1 MHAVIKTGG
10 KQYRVAEGDVLE
22 IERLVAEPGQ
32 TLTFEDV
39 LAVGDGADLQ
49 VGAPTVAGAR
59 VEVEVLEQ
67 TRGDKIIIFK
77 KKRRQNYRRR
87 TGHRQNL
94 TVVRVTGI
102 AAGAA

>member
-1 MHAVIKTGG
+1 MHAVIKNGG
-10 KQYRVAEGDVLE
+10 KQYRVEEGDVRE
-22 IERLVAEPGQ
+22 IESLVAEPGQ

-39 LAVGDGADLQ
+39 VAVGDGADLQ

>member
-22 IERLVAEPGQ
+22 IERLAAEPGE
-32 TLTFEDV
+32 TVTFADV
-39 LAVGDGADLQ
+39 LSVGDGADLQ
-49 VGAPTVAGAR
+49 VGQPTVAGA
-59 VEVEVLEQ
+59 VVKAEVLEL
-67 TRGDKIIIFK
+67 TRGDKIIVFK

-102 AAGAA
+102 EAGAA